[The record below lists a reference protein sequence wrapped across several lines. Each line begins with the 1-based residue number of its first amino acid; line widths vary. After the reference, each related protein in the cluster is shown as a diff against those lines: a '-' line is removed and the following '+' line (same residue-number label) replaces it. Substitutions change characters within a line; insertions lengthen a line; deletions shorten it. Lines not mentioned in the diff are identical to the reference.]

1 MPYLV
6 IPHGVTADT
15 ATVWVGAL
23 DEGLGRAR
31 LVVTP
36 PPPLPPLPLPGRWAA
51 QDGSHTLEYAR
62 YNFAALDPRTEYRV
76 ELFAGGSPPVEA
88 RFTTLPRALPTL
100 DDKAFTV
107 MLGSCFYERKDEGG
121 TLGNTFFNLPE
132 GKRPDIK
139 LWCGDQV
146 YLDAPWYYHS
156 THTHTRAELE
166 RLHFDTYWRAWSQ
179 AGTSA
184 GFNEAL
190 RRGANYFVADD
201 HEFWNNAPNWASLYP
216 GTWRQQGRDDWWAVA
231 RSLFDAFQSDFSSG
245 SAVVEFAVPPLS
257 FFIADTRVNR
267 TPDLKRFMLDSD
279 LERLRGWVANLR
291 GPGVL
296 SLGQP
301 LFAEKAGFKGR
312 FTDRNLPDYGQYEE
326 VARIVAG
333 SSHSIVMMTGDV
345 HYGRIAQCWLG
356 TGAELIEVISS
367 PTSLVDEK
375 AGRDW
380 DPPPGNYPAFEIRGA
395 GKAMINVVRDYT
407 IVDDHFLTAEF
418 ADVGG
423 RVRMVINA
431 WPVSKNRQAPRS
443 VYVYHRYLQ

>member
-15 ATVWVGAL
+15 ATVWVG
-23 DEGLGRAR
+23 GLNEEPGQAR
-31 LVVTP
+31 LVLTP
-36 PPPLPPLPLPGRWAA
+36 PAPLPPLPLPGRWAA
-51 QDGSHTLEYAR
+51 QDGSYTLNYTR
-62 YNFAALDPRTEYRV
+62 YHFAALEPRTEYRA
-76 ELFAGGSPPVEA
+76 ELFVGDSLRGEA
-88 RFTTLPRALPTL
+88 RLTTLPRALPKL
-100 DDKAFTV
+100 DEKPFTV
-107 MLGSCFYERKDEGG
+107 MLGSCFYERNDRAGS
-121 TLGNTFFNLPE
+121 LGNTFFNLPE
-132 GKRPDIK
+132 GKRPDVK

-166 RLHFDTYWRAWSQ
+166 RMHFNTYWTAWNQ
-179 AGTSA
+179 AGTAS

-216 GTWRQQGRDDWWAVA
+216 GTWLPQGRADWWSVA

-245 SAVVEFAVPPLS
+245 SAVVEFSVPPMS

-267 TPDLKRFMLDSD
+267 TPDLRRFMLDSD

-301 LFAEKAGFKGR
+301 LFAEKAGFKGK

-326 VARIVAG
+326 VARIIAE
-333 SSHSIVMMTGDV
+333 SRHSIVMMTGDV
-345 HYGRIAQCWLG
+345 HYGRIASCGLAS
-356 TGAELIEVISS
+356 GAELVEVISS
-367 PTSLVDEK
+367 PTSLVDKK
-375 AGRDW
+375 AGGEW
-380 DPPPGNYPAFEIRGA
+380 SPPPPNYPSFEIQGMRKGPV
-395 GKAMINVVRDYT
+395 KVVSEYT
-407 IVDDHFLTAEF
+407 LVDDHFLTVEF
-418 ADVGG
+418 ADVGA
-423 RVRMVINA
+423 RVRMVVNA
-431 WPVSKNRQAPRS
+431 WPVSKTGEQPRS
-443 VYVYHRYLQ
+443 VFIHDRYLQ